1 MTLQI
6 LKRSTYVI
14 DRIPKSLP
22 TARDLP
28 NGLEKQAPSTDPL
41 RVRTNP
47 FTPLRLGMVTQPN
60 DGRKPMSLRLELRR
74 SQLKRRDFAAHIGVD
89 LDRLE
94 YWLQLEVH
102 RDKLER
108 RGVPGTRAA
117 TPIERE
123 R

>member
-6 LKRSTYVI
+6 LKRSIYVI

-41 RVRTNP
+41 RARTTL

-60 DGRKPMSLRLELRR
+60 DGRKPMNLRLELRQ
-74 SQLKRRDFAAHIGVD
+74 SQLKKRDFAAHIEVD
-89 LDRLE
+89 IDRLE

-108 RGVPGTRAA
+108 REVPGTRAA